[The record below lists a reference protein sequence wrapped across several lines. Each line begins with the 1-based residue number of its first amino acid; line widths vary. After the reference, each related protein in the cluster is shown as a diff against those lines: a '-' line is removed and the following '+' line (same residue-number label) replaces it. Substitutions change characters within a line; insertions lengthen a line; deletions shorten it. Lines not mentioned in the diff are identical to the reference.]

1 MFYTSLGWFNGFN
14 PDSWVMYLMYA
25 LIVVFISAEA
35 IFYLVKSVKK
45 AKQIGM
51 DMTKIKKVIKTSAS
65 FSVLPAIGIGI
76 GVVTLIGSL
85 GITVPAIRLSVIGA
99 LQYET
104 QMADG
109 AAKAITGSTDGLTLL
124 MQRGV
129 TAQDYVTI
137 ITLMTV
143 AIIAGP
149 ILVVLFYKKLQP
161 KLAKLGAMKVGGAV
175 DPDTATKNLE
185 SDAKKANPNGINLGD
200 LAFQVSFIGMI
211 IGYIAMSIGAIAAMP
226 GRITSYYNFIAV
238 IVAALFMVLS
248 DFLVKKLKWK
258 WLDDFSVAFSMLFAM
273 LIVGIISGTTGQ
285 F

>member
-104 QMADG
+104 PMADG
-109 AAKAITGSTDGLTLL
+109 AAKAITGSTDGLTQLIA
-124 MQRGV
+124 RGV
-129 TAQDYVTI
+129 TAQDYATI
-137 ITLMTV
+137 VTLMTV

-175 DPDTATKNLE
+175 DPDAATKNLE

-248 DFLVKKLKWK
+248 DFLVKKLNWK

-273 LIVGIISGTTGQ
+273 LVVGIISGTTGQ
-285 F
+285 Y